1 MYVPV
6 ASFDMRGHSNTSEYE
21 YLFKLFDSTAPKNVL
36 IQQIVLK
43 ILGRNERSWKLT
55 WRFVVASD
63 SKCLTIRI
71 CPPPGDFSFEFMQQS
86 TAR

>member
-43 ILGRNERSWKLT
+43 ILGRNERS
-55 WRFVVASD
+55 
-63 SKCLTIRI
+63 
-71 CPPPGDFSFEFMQQS
+71 
-86 TAR
+86 